1 MAHHLNFDAT
11 MILLIVVIENS
22 IMFLL
27 CFFGKIATDSFA
39 EMGDIS
45 YGADWQNLSPALQ
58 RYFIVIIANAQ
69 QPLYYDGFGVAILN
83 LEMFQRVSLF

>member
-1 MAHHLNFDAT
+1 MV
-11 MILLIVVIENS
+11 LLVAVLENS
-22 IMFLL
+22 ILFLL

-39 EMGDIS
+39 EMGDIF

-58 RYFIVIIANAQ
+58 RYFVVIIANAQ

-83 LEMFQRVSLF
+83 LEMFQRVSLFWI